1 MEFNKDK
8 VYTALNADELKV
20 GSKVAASDNIATLKE
35 KVERNDFRIL
45 TAILAEHAKYR
56 FRTVKF
62 INDAATVDFIYA
74 YLVSEPEEKKLKWQD
89 LKIGDVIRCK
99 FTGIKYLITAVDS
112 REHVVSH
119 IFIDDSWISDDAISF
134 GYEKDGC

>member
-8 VYTALNADELKV
+8 VYKALNADELKV
-20 GSKVAASDNIATLKE
+20 GSIVAVSDNIATLKE

-45 TAILAEHAKYR
+45 TAILPKHARYR

-62 INDAATVDFIYA
+62 ADDKVTVDFIYA

-99 FTGIKYLITAVDS
+99 YTGIKYLITAVDS
-112 REHVVSH
+112 REHVASH

-134 GYEKDGC
+134 GYEKDGY